1 MLRRLHGHDAAP
13 GHGLWAAPRVRHFQA
28 GDPGR
33 LATRAAGQLAAPPG
47 PVGGRPPER
56 DGRHRAQLFVR
67 GARRDP
73 ACRCRPAIA
82 PVWAP
87 LRSPRGGVRRQDHQH
102 APALVRRGAG
112 LFRLP
117 GLQPRRVRRGAG
129 RDARSRIPHPSPVS
143 GRLHQHGSGPA
154 LRAGVLSGCLLAGRS
169 GAALPPQQCRLE
181 RAPREGRHS
190 AQRHAPRHGRSRA
203 DADPARRG
211 APRMGRGLGSHPPGA
226 RLHEPH
232 ALARGSGEVAS
243 GVVRNDVAAPPGDHL
258 RDQPPLPRRGPRP
271 VPRRWRASRAC
282 EPRRRER
289 RAQDPHGQPR
299 DRRLP
304 QHQRRGRHSL
314 RVVAHD
320 DGPGPGRDVPGA
332 LQQQDQRRH
341 AAALAPAGQ
350 PGARPNDHGGHRRRL
365 DHGSESAPAPR
376 AARRRRR
383 LPR

>member
-1 MLRRLHGHDAAP
+1 
-13 GHGLWAAPRVRHFQA
+13 
-28 GDPGR
+28 
-33 LATRAAGQLAAPPG
+33 
-47 PVGGRPPER
+47 
-56 DGRHRAQLFVR
+56 
-67 GARRDP
+67 
-73 ACRCRPAIA
+73 
-82 PVWAP
+82 
-87 LRSPRGGVRRQDHQH
+87 
-102 APALVRRGAG
+102 VRRGAG

-289 RAQDPHGQPR
+289 RAQDPHGHLAIVGSHSTNGVAAIHSALLRTTTVRDLAEMFPERFNNKTNGVTPR
-299 DRRLP
+299 RWLLLANP
-304 QHQRRGRHSL
+304 
-314 RVVAHD
+314 
-320 DGPGPGRDVPGA
+320 
-332 LQQQDQRRH
+332 
-341 AAALAPAGQ
+341 ALARNITEAIGS
-350 PGARPNDHGGHRRRL
+350 GWITDLGELARPEPLADDRSFR
-365 DHGSESAPAPR
+365 SAFLEAKR
-376 AARRRRR
+376 AAKWTFAQWLRTTSGQAVDPDTIFDSQVNRIHEYKRQLLNALRIVV
-383 LPR
+383 LST